1 MLNNES
7 VDVIFPGKRRRR
19 LGFLRG
25 DAIFCGNVGQ
35 FRVTREGTFPIPCQ
49 NAVEPETTSK
59 TPRTNPKSRNQFFL
73 HVFGFSPRFWFSPF
87 FSTRSCVSDPL
98 RSFQV
103 GSGPFRFL
111 SEKNFQRNSKR
122 SSVQHAPRSLA
133 ESVPGARRRR
143 VCARAT
149 VEIPRRDRI
158 SDLRHPDP
166 WLRSSMRGGTSA

>member
-7 VDVIFPGKRRRR
+7 VDVIFPRNSVFCEATQFSVETFDGVLTRNWESSFAGHPKLSHLRHKNVWRKTGKTK
-19 LGFLRG
+19 
-25 DAIFCGNVGQ
+25 NVEKNQ
-35 FRVTREGTFPIPCQ
+35 KPKTTSNPPVQIR
-49 NAVEPETTSK
+49 NPET
-59 TPRTNPKSRNQFFL
+59 N
-73 HVFGFSPRFWFSPF
+73 F
-87 FSTRSCVSDPL
+87 FSTIPS

-103 GSGPFRFL
+103 GSGPFRPL
-111 SEKNFQRNSKR
+111 SEQNFQRNSKT

-143 VCARAT
+143 VCARTT

-166 WLRSSMRGGTSA
+166 WLRSSMRGGTWA